1 MMNPSMVEITP
12 PCRLTVIATDYSY
25 EGWLGVVI
33 KRSGGTSSRTITGG
47 CSSTTKAD
55 RALERMV
62 AVKSQEDRAMTIAEI
77 IGCTALAL
85 WLTLILGMAAV
96 FVFD

>member
-1 MMNPSMVEITP
+1 MLEVTP
-12 PCRLTVIATDYSY
+12 PHRVTVIARDYSY
-25 EGWLGVVI
+25 EGWLVGVVI